1 MPSGTSITALLP
13 LVISGY
19 FFNLIFYPTRYF
31 CVRVDGQ
38 RLFFISAGTGLVL
51 GAVGFFLASAIAAT
65 AAYRCSIFF
74 MLAAELARAI
84 PFPYA
89 SKLLF
94 TIAFSI
100 ALAYTLNFASYL
112 WFRPTGVKVAK
123 HIYGALVQRH
133 GSPLAQLFR
142 KATEQHK
149 LVMLTLKSKK
159 IYCGRVLE
167 VPTNLDI
174 ETAYVEILPKFSGYR
189 DKDTLRM
196 GPERTEYPAITLWE
210 SKRYLDGRRKVLKE
224 LEWREESFRR
234 KHPTEV
240 EALVEE
246 KEKIKREISQLE
258 ALISEAR
265 APDDFSIDDWI
276 KVIPVKEIETATFY
290 DPKAYSTWFTT
301 KPAPLNANRRARP
314 IR

>member
-13 LVISGY
+13 LIISGY

-38 RLFFISAGTGLVL
+38 RLFFISAGTGLAL
-51 GAVGFFLASAIAAT
+51 GAVGFFLASIIGVTAT
-65 AAYRCSIFF
+65 YRGSAFF
-74 MLAAELARAI
+74 TLAEKFSHAI

-89 SKLLF
+89 NKLLF
-94 TIAFSI
+94 TIAFSVV
-100 ALAYTLNFASYL
+100 LAYVLNFASYL
-112 WFRPTGVKVAK
+112 WFKRTKTKAAK
-123 HIYGALVQRH
+123 RIYGALVQRH
-133 GSPLAQLFR
+133 GSPLSQLFR
-142 KATEQHK
+142 KAAEQQK

-196 GPERTEYPAITLWE
+196 GSEKTEYPAITLWE
-210 SKRYLDGRRKVLKE
+210 SMRYLDGRRKVLSE
-224 LEWREESFRR
+224 LERREKQFN
-234 KHPTEV
+234 KQHPTHA
-240 EALVEE
+240 EALREE
-246 KEKIKREISQLE
+246 KEKIIQEINVAETVIKNAS
-258 ALISEAR
+258 
-265 APDDFSIDDWI
+265 APRDFSIEDWI

-290 DPKAYSTWFTT
+290 DPAAYSTWFTA
-301 KPAPLNANRRARP
+301 KPAMLNSNRRSRP
-314 IR
+314 SR